1 MTSAERHLKRRNNR
15 QAKRKGKTI
24 PEVLPFDKA
33 FSFEQLNKAFYK
45 CKRGVSWKESIQKYE
60 GKLFANNLKL
70 SQEVL
75 TGKYKQRPFIEFDLL
90 ERGKHRHIKSVY
102 IRDRVVQKAL
112 CENILV
118 PLLSHDLIYD
128 NGASLKGKGTIFA
141 IDRVTQMLR
150 KHYKRYGDD
159 AYIIL
164 GDFHSY
170 FDSLDH
176 QKIFEMLEKK
186 IDDTRTINLIH
197 EMVDP
202 FGSKG
207 LGLGSQV
214 CQILAVSYLND
225 FDHVIACKQRKPYV
239 RYMDDFIIFCND
251 KNDAKR
257 ILKIVK
263 SEVQKV
269 NLTLNENK
277 TYICKITHRFTF
289 LKTDF
294 KVTKTGKVIKMI
306 TRLNVTKQRQ
316 KLKKL
321 AKMVDDGLLTY
332 KDAQASY
339 QSWRGYAAKKNAYN
353 TIKSMDKLFNE
364 LFINNW
370 INLKP

>member
-176 QKIFEMLEKK
+176 EKIFDMLEKK
-186 IDDTRTINLIH
+186 IDDIRTINLIH

-214 CQILAVSYLND
+214 CQILAVSYLNE

-332 KDAQASY
+332 KDAQTSY
-339 QSWRGYAAKKNAYN
+339 QSWRGYALKKNAYN

-364 LFINNW
+364 LFIEKW

>member
-1 MTSAERHLKRRNNR
+1 MTSKERHLKRYKKR
-15 QAKRKGKTI
+15 QIKRKGRAI
-24 PEVLPFDKA
+24 PGVLPFDEA
-33 FSFEQLNKAFYK
+33 FSFDKLNKAFYK
-45 CKRGVSWKESIQKYE
+45 CKKGVSWKESIQKYE

-70 SQEVL
+70 SQEIL
-75 TGKYKQRPFIEFDLL
+75 AGKYKQRPFIEFDLI

-102 IRDRVVQKAL
+102 IRDRIVQKAL

-128 NGASLKGKGTIFA
+128 NGASLKGKGTMFA
-141 IDRVTQMLR
+141 IDRVTKMLR
-150 KHYKRYGDD
+150 KHYKIYGDN

-176 QKIFEMLEKK
+176 EKIFEMLEKK
-186 IDDTRTINLIH
+186 IDDKRIINLIH

-202 FGSKG
+202 FGNIG

-214 CQILAVSYLND
+214 CQILAVSYLNE
-225 FDHVIACKQRKPYV
+225 FDHVITCKHAKPYV
-239 RYMDDFIIFCND
+239 RYMDDFIIFC
-251 KNDAKR
+251 KNKSDAQEM
-257 ILKIVK
+257 LEIVK
-263 SEVQKV
+263 DEVRKAK
-269 NLTLNENK
+269 LFLNENK

-294 KVTKTGKVIKMI
+294 KITKTGKIIKML
-306 TRLNVTKQRQ
+306 TRQNVTKQRQ

-321 AKMVDDGLLTY
+321 SKMVDDGLLTF

-339 QSWRGYAAKKNAYN
+339 QSWRGYAKKKNAYN

-364 LFINNW
+364 LFINHW

>member
-102 IRDRVVQKAL
+102 ISDRVVQKAL

-176 QKIFEMLEKK
+176 EKIFDMLEKK
-186 IDDTRTINLIH
+186 IDDIRTINLIH

-214 CQILAVSYLND
+214 CQILAVSYLNE
-225 FDHVIACKQRKPYV
+225 FDHVISCKYRKQYV

-332 KDAQASY
+332 KDVQTSY

-353 TIKSMDKLFNE
+353 TIKSMDKLSNE
-364 LFINNW
+364 LFIEKW

>member
-15 QAKRKGKTI
+15 KAKRKGKTI
-24 PEVLPFDKA
+24 PEVLPFDEA

-45 CKRGVSWKESIQKYE
+45 CKKGVSWKESIQKYE

-102 IRDRVVQKAL
+102 IRDRIVQKAL

-150 KHYKRYGDD
+150 KHYIRYGDD

-186 IDDTRTINLIH
+186 IDDIRTINLIH

-214 CQILAVSYLND
+214 CQILAVSYLNE
-225 FDHVIACKQRKPYV
+225 FDHVISCKYRKQYV

-332 KDAQASY
+332 KDAQTSY
-339 QSWRGYAAKKNAYN
+339 QSWRGYALKKNAYN

-364 LFINNW
+364 LFIEKW

>member
-1 MTSAERHLKRRNNR
+1 
-15 QAKRKGKTI
+15 
-24 PEVLPFDKA
+24 
-33 FSFEQLNKAFYK
+33 
-45 CKRGVSWKESIQKYE
+45 
-60 GKLFANNLKL
+60 
-70 SQEVL
+70 
-75 TGKYKQRPFIEFDLL
+75 
-90 ERGKHRHIKSVY
+90 
-102 IRDRVVQKAL
+102 
-112 CENILV
+112 
-118 PLLSHDLIYD
+118 
-128 NGASLKGKGTIFA
+128 
-141 IDRVTQMLR
+141 
-150 KHYKRYGDD
+150 
-159 AYIIL
+159 
-164 GDFHSY
+164 
-170 FDSLDH
+170 
-176 QKIFEMLEKK
+176 
-186 IDDTRTINLIH
+186 
-197 EMVDP
+197 MVDP

-214 CQILAVSYLND
+214 CQILAVSYLNE
-225 FDHVIACKQRKPYV
+225 FDHVISCKYRKQYV

-294 KVTKTGKVIKMI
+294 KVAKTGKVIKMI

-321 AKMVDDGLLTY
+321 VKMVDDGLLTY
-332 KDAQASY
+332 KDVQTSY
-339 QSWRGYAAKKNAYN
+339 QSWRGYALKKNAYN

-364 LFINNW
+364 LFINQW

>member
-176 QKIFEMLEKK
+176 EKIFDMLEKK
-186 IDDTRTINLIH
+186 IDDIRTINLIH

-214 CQILAVSYLND
+214 CQILAVSYLNE
-225 FDHVIACKQRKPYV
+225 FDHVISCKYRKQYV

-332 KDAQASY
+332 KDVQTSY

-353 TIKSMDKLFNE
+353 TIKSMDKLSNE
-364 LFINNW
+364 LFIEKW

>member
-15 QAKRKGKTI
+15 KAKRKGKTI
-24 PEVLPFDKA
+24 PEVLPFDEA

-45 CKRGVSWKESIQKYE
+45 CKKGVSWKESIQKYE

-102 IRDRVVQKAL
+102 IRDRIVQKAL

-118 PLLSHDLIYD
+118 PLLSHNLIYD

-186 IDDTRTINLIH
+186 IDNYQTT
-197 EMVDP
+197 
-202 FGSKG
+202 
-207 LGLGSQV
+207 SQE
-214 CQILAVSYLND
+214 AD
-225 FDHVIACKQRKPYV
+225 
-239 RYMDDFIIFCND
+239 
-251 KNDAKR
+251 
-257 ILKIVK
+257 
-263 SEVQKV
+263 
-269 NLTLNENK
+269 
-277 TYICKITHRFTF
+277 
-289 LKTDF
+289 
-294 KVTKTGKVIKMI
+294 
-306 TRLNVTKQRQ
+306 
-316 KLKKL
+316 
-321 AKMVDDGLLTY
+321 
-332 KDAQASY
+332 
-339 QSWRGYAAKKNAYN
+339 
-353 TIKSMDKLFNE
+353 
-364 LFINNW
+364 NN
-370 INLKP
+370 

>member
-1 MTSAERHLKRRNNR
+1 MTSAERHFKRRNNR

-24 PEVLPFDKA
+24 PEVLPFDEA

-45 CKRGVSWKESIQKYE
+45 CKKGVSWKESIQKYE

-102 IRDRVVQKAL
+102 IRDRIVQKAL

-118 PLLSHDLIYD
+118 PLLSHNLIYD

-176 QKIFEMLEKK
+176 QKIFEILEKK
-186 IDDTRTINLIH
+186 VDDKRIINLIH
-197 EMVDP
+197 EMVDS
-202 FGSKG
+202 FGIKG

-225 FDHVIACKQRKPYV
+225 FDHVIACKQGKPYV

-332 KDAQASY
+332 KDAQTSY
-339 QSWRGYAAKKNAYN
+339 QSWRGYALKKNAYN

-364 LFINNW
+364 LFIEKW

>member
-15 QAKRKGKTI
+15 KAKRKGKTI
-24 PEVLPFDKA
+24 PEVLPFDEA

-45 CKRGVSWKESIQKYE
+45 CKKGVSWKESIQKYE

-186 IDDTRTINLIH
+186 VDDKRIINLIH

-202 FGSKG
+202 FGIKG

-225 FDHVIACKQRKPYV
+225 FDHAIACKQGKPYV
-239 RYMDDFIIFCND
+239 RYMDDFIIFCNN

-257 ILKIVK
+257 VLKIVK
-263 SEVQKV
+263 SEVQKA

-332 KDAQASY
+332 KDVQTSY
-339 QSWRGYAAKKNAYN
+339 QSWRGYALKKNAYN

-364 LFINNW
+364 LFINQW

>member
-24 PEVLPFDKA
+24 PEVLPFDEA

-45 CKRGVSWKESIQKYE
+45 CKKGVSWKESIQKYE

-150 KHYKRYGDD
+150 KHYKRYGED

-176 QKIFEMLEKK
+176 EKIFDMLEKK
-186 IDDTRTINLIH
+186 IDDIRTINLIH

-214 CQILAVSYLND
+214 CQILAVSYLNE

-332 KDAQASY
+332 KDAQTSY
-339 QSWRGYAAKKNAYN
+339 QSWRGYALKKNAYN

-364 LFINNW
+364 LFIEKW